1 MRIACFLIPL
11 FPLAARLRSE
21 PELVGEAA
29 AVCTGNGNAA
39 RVVAATRPA
48 RQAGVR
54 AGMSLTQAR
63 ALLPDL
69 IARGR
74 DDASERAAQE
84 ALLEVAGSFS
94 PQVESREPGAALAEI
109 SGTEHLFPG
118 DRPEHDLGQAATVA
132 AETIGLPI
140 RVGIASS
147 TQAARIAAELP
158 DSPTV
163 VPAGHESTFLAPLPL
178 HRLTPELRT
187 AERLERWG
195 VRTVGDF
202 ARLPAAEVTSR
213 LGDEGRL
220 LHQAARGV
228 DPRPLVP
235 HQPPARVSEGM
246 VLEWPVATMEPF
258 LAAATT
264 ALERIQ
270 RRLLQGG
277 VACRCLEI
285 DLELEP
291 EGHHCRTLELP
302 APTSDVRTLLEL
314 LRLDLEAHPPG
325 APVAAFTCTAHP
337 DRPRQAQLTL
347 FGAAELHPDT
357 VATTLARLSACL
369 GPERVGSPRV
379 MDGHLPERYG
389 SAPYEPPSPPKVVPE
404 DREGHGLL
412 AVRVLRPPVE
422 LEVISEGSAETAS
435 STPDTQEDA
444 QPLSGPFR
452 LASVRTAPAS
462 SGNGGS
468 RRLQIQ
474 GLVRVAAG
482 PWTVE
487 DGWWSEAPVDREY
500 WDVELSDGGL
510 YRIYRNRRTGDWY
523 ADGVYD

>member
-1 MRIACFLIPL
+1 MRFACFFIPL

-29 AVCTGNGNAA
+29 VVCTGNGTAA
-39 RVVAATRPA
+39 RIVAATRPA

-74 DDASERAAQE
+74 DDTSERAAQE
-84 ALLEVAGSFS
+84 ALIEVASAFS
-94 PQVESREPGAALAEI
+94 PQVESREPGAVLAEI
-109 SGTEHLFPG
+109 TGTEHLFPG
-118 DRPEHDLGQAATVA
+118 DRPEHDLGQSATVA
-132 AETIGLPI
+132 AEAIGLPI

-158 DSPTV
+158 DSPTI
-163 VPAGHESTFLAPLPL
+163 VPSGHESTFLAPLPL
-178 HRLTPELRT
+178 NRLSPELRT

-220 LHQAARGV
+220 LHQAARGI

-235 HQPPARVSEGM
+235 HQPPDRVSEGM
-246 VLEWPVATMEPF
+246 LLEWPVATLEPF
-258 LAAATT
+258 LAAVTT

-277 VACRCLEI
+277 VACRCLEV

-302 APTSDVRTLLEL
+302 APTSDVRTLVEL
-314 LRLDLEAHPPG
+314 LRLDLEAHTPG
-325 APVAAFTCTAHP
+325 APVTAFTCTAHP

-357 VATTLARLSACL
+357 VATTLARLAAQL
-369 GPERVGSPRV
+369 GPERVGSARAV
-379 MDGHLPERYG
+379 DGHLPERYG
-389 SAPYEPPSPPKVVPE
+389 SAPYDPPPPPKVVPE
-404 DREGHGLL
+404 AREGHGLL

-422 LEVISEGSAETAS
+422 LEVITEGQPAA
-435 STPDTQEDA
+435 TPPNAGPQEATHPPSD
-444 QPLSGPFR
+444 PFR
-452 LASVRTAPAS
+452 LASVRVAPS
-462 SGNGGS
+462 SNGSS

-487 DGWWSEAPVDREY
+487 DGWWREAPVDREY

-510 YRIYRNRRTGDWY
+510 YRIYRDRRTGDWY